1 MSYSKSFASA
11 LLAVAALGAGEA
23 DQAFVGTISDEICAL
38 SHSAMRMG
46 PTDAECTRA
55 CIEEHGG
62 AVHPGHRLARVP
74 VDRSAGGQG
83 GCGEKGE
90 GGRDARR
97 RDRHDHRDV
106 DHGSVTTAR
115 RLGLD
120 PPFPFPFAFS
130 F

>member
-62 AVHPGHRLARVP
+62 AYILATDSRVYQLTDQQAARA
-74 VDRSAGGQG
+74 VAGKRVKVVGTL
-83 GCGEKGE
+83 
-90 GGRDARR
+90 
-97 RDRHDHRDV
+97 DV
-106 DHGSVTTAR
+106 ATGTITVMSIT
-115 RLGLD
+115 G
-120 PPFPFPFAFS
+120 P
-130 F
+130 